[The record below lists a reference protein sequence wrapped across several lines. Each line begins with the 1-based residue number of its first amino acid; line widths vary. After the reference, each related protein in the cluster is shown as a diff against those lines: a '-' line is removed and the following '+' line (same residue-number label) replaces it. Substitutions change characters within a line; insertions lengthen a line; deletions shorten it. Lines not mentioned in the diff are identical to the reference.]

1 MLSKFHSSTFI
12 HPINQ
17 TAPLLTNNNVTNQ
30 TRPCDVCS
38 YPAIRLSLWGGF
50 KTPWPRQTWQHGIWQ
65 LDKVEQGIRLVRKQH
80 FPQHHHRGT
89 FSSGFECSKTAREGN
104 VGGVPHHDLFW
115 CPSVDFLQR
124 SLVNTAISF
133 CCLIQMQMDFIF
145 ISDISLRNAVHDNP
159 YLIWLHDNGL
169 VGPLH
174 LKGTVS

>member
-1 MLSKFHSSTFI
+1 MSR
-12 HPINQ
+12 
-17 TAPLLTNNNVTNQ
+17 
-30 TRPCDVCS
+30 TRQGHVM
-38 YPAIRLSLWGGF
+38 YAHIRPFGWALWGGF

-65 LDKVEQGIRLVRKQH
+65 LDKGEQGIRLVRKQH
-80 FPQHHHRGT
+80 FPQRHHRGT

-145 ISDISLRNAVHDNP
+145 ISNISLRNAVYDNP
-159 YLIWLHDNGL
+159 YLIWLHDDGL

>member
-1 MLSKFHSSTFI
+1 MSRTRQGHVMYAHIRPFGWASEGALKPPDLVRPGSMASDSLTRGSKELGWSENNTSLSVIVVLSCQVLNVQKQLAKEMLGEILIMISSGVCLRSST
-12 HPINQ
+12 Q
-17 TAPLLTNNNVTNQ
+17 
-30 TRPCDVCS
+30 
-38 YPAIRLSLWGGF
+38 
-50 KTPWPRQTWQHGIWQ
+50 
-65 LDKVEQGIRLVRKQH
+65 
-80 FPQHHHRGT
+80 
-89 FSSGFECSKTAREGN
+89 
-104 VGGVPHHDLFW
+104 
-115 CPSVDFLQR
+115 PSVEFLQR